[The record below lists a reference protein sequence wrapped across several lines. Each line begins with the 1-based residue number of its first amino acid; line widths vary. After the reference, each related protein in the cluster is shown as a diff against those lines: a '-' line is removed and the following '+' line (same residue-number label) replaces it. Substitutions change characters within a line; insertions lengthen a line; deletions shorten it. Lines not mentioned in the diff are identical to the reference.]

1 MGSVARVIVDV
12 SLPHLDRLFD
22 YSIPD
27 AMSSQVVVG
36 SRVRVRFSGRLVNA
50 FVVDVTDTSEHRLQP
65 IQRVTTDYAVLTPDV
80 LELCRAVADRYAGS
94 LSDVVR
100 AAVPPRHAR
109 AETSV
114 MASETEPVD
123 LAGLAESSP
132 LSTWSDYAGGESLLR
147 RMADGERGLRTVLTC
162 APGAASDPAG
172 DWPSLLADVT
182 AVSAAHGGV
191 ILVVPDAR
199 DLARVDVALASAL
212 GADAYAVL
220 SADLGPQRR
229 YAQFLRILT
238 GRVRV
243 VLGTRAAVFA
253 PVVDPALLIIWDDG
267 DESFAEPHAPGWHA
281 REVLALRSH
290 ISGAALL
297 VGGYTRSVEAQA
309 WVASG
314 WAAALSPTRDVIRR
328 VAPRVIADS
337 PADSAARIPRRAYE
351 SARDALSDGPVLIQ
365 VARRGYVPTLA
376 CQQCRMLAAC
386 PACGGPLALG
396 SDAAVP
402 TCRWCS
408 TRVVPW
414 RCRSC
419 GSDRLRALAVGSGR
433 TAEELGRAFPGIPVI
448 TSTADRSIATMGP
461 EPALVVATTGTE
473 PWAEGGYAAVVI
485 LDAGV
490 QVSRVA
496 LRAGEET
503 ARRWFTAAALAR
515 SGAPVVITADAGHP
529 IVQALI
535 RWDPAWLASRE
546 LEERRELRLPP
557 IVRSATITGDP
568 AVLEGVAAGLPSQA
582 RVIGPLP
589 AVDGE
594 HTRLLITIDRRHG
607 PDLTQALHAMMA
619 VRSARKDPDRLQVTV
634 DPPDWGGD

>member
-114 MASETEPVD
+114 MASETGPVE
-123 LAGLAESSP
+123 LAESSP

-147 RMADGERGLRTVLTC
+147 RMAEGERGLRTVLTC

-172 DWPSLLADVT
+172 DWPSLLAHVT
-182 AVSAAHGGV
+182 AVSAVHGGV

-212 GADAYAVL
+212 GAGAYAVL

-229 YAQFLRILT
+229 YAEFLRILT

-396 SDAAVP
+396 SGAAVP

-461 EPALVVATTGTE
+461 ALVVATTGTE
-473 PWAEGGYAAVVI
+473 PWAEGGYAAVLI

-515 SGAPVVITADAGHP
+515 CGAPVVITADAGHP

-568 AVLEGVAAGLPSQA
+568 TVLEGVAAGLPSQA

>member
-114 MASETEPVD
+114 MASETGPVE
-123 LAGLAESSP
+123 LAESSP

-147 RMADGERGLRTVLTC
+147 RMAEGERGLRTVLTC

-172 DWPSLLADVT
+172 DWPSLLADAT

-212 GADAYAVL
+212 GAGAYAVL

-229 YAQFLRILT
+229 YAEFLRILT

-396 SDAAVP
+396 SGAAVP

-419 GSDRLRALAVGSGR
+419 GSDVPSPASPSSRPPRTGR
-433 TAEELGRAFPGIPVI
+433 SRRGGLSR
-448 TSTADRSIATMGP
+448 RSS
-461 EPALVVATTGTE
+461 
-473 PWAEGGYAAVVI
+473 
-485 LDAGV
+485 
-490 QVSRVA
+490 SRP
-496 LRAGEET
+496 R
-503 ARRWFTAAALAR
+503 AR
-515 SGAPVVITADAGHP
+515 SHG
-529 IVQALI
+529 
-535 RWDPAWLASRE
+535 
-546 LEERRELRLPP
+546 LRGVMPP
-557 IVRSATITGDP
+557 S
-568 AVLEGVAAGLPSQA
+568 
-582 RVIGPLP
+582 
-589 AVDGE
+589 
-594 HTRLLITIDRRHG
+594 
-607 PDLTQALHAMMA
+607 
-619 VRSARKDPDRLQVTV
+619 
-634 DPPDWGGD
+634 

>member
-114 MASETEPVD
+114 MASETGPVE
-123 LAGLAESSP
+123 LAESSP

-147 RMADGERGLRTVLTC
+147 RMAEGERGLRTVLTC

-172 DWPSLLADVT
+172 DWPSLLAHVT
-182 AVSAAHGGV
+182 AVSAVHGGV

-212 GADAYAVL
+212 GAGAYAVL

-229 YAQFLRILT
+229 YAEFLRILT

-314 WAAALSPTRDVIRR
+314 WAVALSPTRDVIRR

-396 SDAAVP
+396 PDAAVP

-473 PWAEGGYAAVVI
+473 PWAEGGYAAVLI

-515 SGAPVVITADAGHP
+515 CGAPVVITADAGHP

-568 AVLEGVAAGLPSQA
+568 TVLEGVAAGLPSQA

>member
-568 AVLEGVAAGLPSQA
+568 AVLEGVLLLGCHRRLGSSDRSLPSTA
-582 RVIGPLP
+582 S
-589 AVDGE
+589 
-594 HTRLLITIDRRHG
+594 T
-607 PDLTQALHAMMA
+607 PDC
-619 VRSARKDPDRLQVTV
+619 SSPSTV
-634 DPPDWGGD
+634 ATAPI